1 MHFTVLCW
9 IISSWW
15 MYFFCQS
22 SQTDYEYSK
31 RGLTYVLYAVSLIL
45 LLKDWMLRLMNFR
58 VLFPLTVI
66 WLICLLQERSSD
78 ILIWRVERVIILFC
92 YFNCNSIIYI
102 FVFISFVTFIILIL
116 SLSFYHSNI
125 RLYNKL

>member
-1 MHFTVLCW
+1 MQEILELVNMWLHKKSATLQELQSLVGKLNF
-9 IISSWW
+9 SSC
-15 MYFFCQS
+15 FHASRVFIC
-22 SQTDYEYSK
+22 
-31 RGLTYVLYAVSLIL
+31 RIL
-45 LLKDWMLRLMNFR
+45 NWLRLIHGKKSA
-58 VLFPLTVI
+58 L
-66 WLICLLQERSSD
+66 
-78 ILIWRVERVIILFC
+78 WRAERVIILFC